1 MRTEQDH
8 YPISTGQRA
17 PLHFVSPSQIT
28 IRYKVYV
35 IGIFESQV
43 LSSTAYVN
51 HQTQCLVQVKYSMLL
66 AIMVVIIITIIIIL
80 LTYLLSIMFSL
91 KITVLGVTV
100 CGAVG

>member
-8 YPISTGQRA
+8 FPISTGQRT
-17 PLHFVSPSQIT
+17 PLHFVSPSHIT

-66 AIMVVIIITIIIIL
+66 AIMVIIITIIIIL

-91 KITVLGVTV
+91 KTTVLGVTV